1 MVIHRTAVR
10 NREIFAAC
18 QDGKSI
24 EELAQKYG
32 LSPVTVR
39 QVIRIEG
46 HKFAVS
52 VERFYQELR
61 SQKHELQS

>member
-1 MVIHRTAVR
+1 LKNSSIELGFAPRSVERRMNVQKTTVR

-32 LSPVTVR
+32 LNGPTD
-39 QVIRIEG
+39 
-46 HKFAVS
+46 
-52 VERFYQELR
+52 YQNR
-61 SQKHELQS
+61 GA